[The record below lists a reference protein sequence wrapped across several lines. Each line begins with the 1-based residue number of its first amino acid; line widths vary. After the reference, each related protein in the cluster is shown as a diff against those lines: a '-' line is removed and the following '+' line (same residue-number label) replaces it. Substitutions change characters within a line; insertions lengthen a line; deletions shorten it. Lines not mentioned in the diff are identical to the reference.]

1 MGRLLKWINNGQ
13 NQTIYTYIYIY
24 IYILI
29 SIKQTV
35 DYLTNLTETEQMRK
49 QALCEVFD
57 ETQKYAHSVREVDQ
71 AAVQEIA
78 EIFPEII
85 KKLKIEKVKVKDEKA
100 PVLVLGK

>member
-1 MGRLLKWINNGQ
+1 
-13 NQTIYTYIYIY
+13 
-24 IYILI
+24 
-29 SIKQTV
+29 
-35 DYLTNLTETEQMRK
+35 MRK